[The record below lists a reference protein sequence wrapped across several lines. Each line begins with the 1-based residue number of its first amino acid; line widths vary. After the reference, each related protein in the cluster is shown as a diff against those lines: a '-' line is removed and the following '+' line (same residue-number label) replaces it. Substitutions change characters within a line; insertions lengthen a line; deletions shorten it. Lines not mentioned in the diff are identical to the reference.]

1 MENLIK
7 YINENSHVNMKVV
20 MSTPQTYV
28 DALKKQNVTYATY
41 YNDMFPYS
49 DEKNDY
55 WSGIYTSRPT
65 SKKLVKDGSANLHA
79 SNKLFA

>member
-1 MENLIK
+1 
-7 YINENSHVNMKVV
+7 
-20 MSTPQTYV
+20 
-28 DALKKQNVTYATY
+28 
-41 YNDMFPYS
+41 MFPYS

-79 SNKLFA
+79 ANKLFAQKVLNNETKDDEIKDILKAKDSMFDAMSIY